1 MDKKKEQI
9 NYAVVI
15 ESGSESITANDDIG
29 IKFEYN
35 KETRN
40 KYYDDTKAKKLAK
53 EEAFEQGD
61 VFDPY
66 TDVKLV
72 PDKTTAKEIFGNS
85 ENSAQTDHII
95 PLENIH
101 EKAKKNPFLKDEDI
115 KNIANNP
122 KNLKVLSQKSNQSK
136 INKTPSEYIEY
147 MQKEKKTDIDKTTQR
162 KIKMEERRA
171 KASINVGLA
180 THTAKNI
187 GTEALTGAISA
198 VESSAI
204 PLALTML
211 GNIVQVCDGKKDSKQ
226 AVLDISKSVG
236 AVATTGAATKLLK
249 TALKNIDSPTL
260 QTLLKYNLPAQIV
273 SVAIL
278 IKDDISGL
286 KTKQISPQTATSNL
300 LTKFSSLV
308 GGKLARNAASEV
320 LPKILVKFGG
330 ANVLG
335 TATAI
340 YIGECAKNLFDEV
353 VGHGAWEEIKKSSG
367 ACKETA
373 QKLLNTVNTIE
384 KNFSVIDEYTNK
396 ALYQQAETKSNL
408 SKINEAIRG
417 LK

>member
-1 MDKKKEQI
+1 MRKSSDKVKNTLLTENI
-9 NYAVVI
+9 VVKVI
-15 ESGSESITANDDIG
+15 PNDEMGISE
-29 IKFEYN
+29 EYN
-35 KETRN
+35 RQF
-40 KYYDDTKAKKLAK
+40 YDDTKAKKLAK

-66 TDVKLV
+66 TDAKLT
-72 PDKTTAKEIFGNS
+72 PDKTTAKELFGNS

-101 EKAKKNPFLKDEDI
+101 EKAKKNPFLKEDDI
-115 KNIANNP
+115 KIVANNP

-136 INKTPSEYIEY
+136 TNKTPSEYIEY
-147 MQKEKKTDIDKTTQR
+147 MQKEKKTDIDKITQR
-162 KIKMEERRA
+162 KIKMEEHRA
-171 KASINVGLA
+171 KASVNVGLA

-187 GTEALTGAISA
+187 GTEVLAGAMSA
-198 VESSAI
+198 VEASAI

-211 GNIVQVCDGKKDSKQ
+211 RNIVQVCDGKKDAKQ
-226 AVLDISKSVG
+226 ATLDVSKSVG

-260 QTLLKYNLPAQIV
+260 QTLLEYNLPAQIV
-273 SVAIL
+273 SVTML
-278 IKDDISGL
+278 IRDDISGL
-286 KTKQISPQTATSNL
+286 INKQISPQTATSNL

-308 GGKLARNAASEV
+308 GGKLVRNAASKV

-335 TATAI
+335 TAAAI
-340 YIGECAKNLFDEV
+340 YIGECAKNLFNEV

>member
-15 ESGSESITANDDIG
+15 ESGSENITANDDIG

-35 KETRN
+35 KEIRN

-53 EEAFEQGD
+53 EKAFEQGD

-66 TDVKLV
+66 TDAKLV

-101 EKAKKNPFLKDEDI
+101 KKAKKNPFLKDEDI

-171 KASINVGLA
+171 KAAINVGLA

-198 VESSAI
+198 VEASAI

-278 IKDDISGL
+278 IKDDISSL

-308 GGKLARNAASEV
+308 GGKLVRNAASEV
-320 LPKILVKFGG
+320 LPEILVKFGG

-335 TATAI
+335 TAAAI

-353 VGHGAWEEIKKSSG
+353 VGHGAWETIKNSSY

-373 QKLLNTVNTIE
+373 EMLLNAVNKVENDFFAIDHCINSMISQHQEIE
-384 KNFSVIDEYTNK
+384 NNF
-396 ALYQQAETKSNL
+396 TKFDK
-408 SKINEAIRG
+408 SKEE
-417 LK
+417 